1 MEYQDPQYP
10 SHYPGQP
17 HIPVRQRRVTFRK
30 HFKNQ
35 WNNSRG
41 FFKQWWRQKTG
52 KQQQQQQQQQQP
64 SSYYP
69 PQTGSGVSRPNKRRR
84 KHYQNGGVFGM
95 DDWIGRELLSAGRAA
110 KRRKK
115 PKRSFE
121 GKQLGS
127 GMGNLTRKTSR
138 KSLNTV
144 PTHFQY
150 YQ

>member
-1 MEYQDPQYP
+1 MEYQDPQYPSQYP

-17 HIPVRQRRVTFRK
+17 HIPVRRKRVTFRK
-30 HFKNQ
+30 HIKNQ

-41 FFKQWWRQKTG
+41 FFKQWWRQKTN
-52 KQQQQQQQQQQP
+52 KQQQQQQQP
-64 SSYYP
+64 ASYYP

-84 KHYQNGGVFGM
+84 KYYQNGGLLGM
-95 DDWIGRELLSAGRAA
+95 DGWIRREVA

-115 PKRSFE
+115 PKKSFE
-121 GKQLGS
+121 GKQSGS

-138 KSLNTV
+138 KPLNTV

>member
-17 HIPVRQRRVTFRK
+17 HIPVKQKRRVTFRK
-30 HFKNQ
+30 HLKNQ
-35 WNNSRG
+35 WGSNRD
-41 FFKQWWRQKTG
+41 FIRQWWRQKTN
-52 KQQQQQQQQQQP
+52 KQQQQP
-64 SSYYP
+64 ASYYP
-69 PQTGSGVSRPNKRRR
+69 PQTGSGVSRPYKRRR
-84 KHYQNGGVFGM
+84 KHYQNGGLMGQNYM
-95 DDWIGRELLSAGRAA
+95 NGGISRAILSAGREA
-110 KRRKK
+110 KRRQK
-115 PKRSFE
+115 PKKSFE
-121 GKQLGS
+121 GKQSGS

>member
-17 HIPVRQRRVTFRK
+17 HMPVRRRRVTFRK
-30 HFKNQ
+30 HIKNQ

-41 FFKQWWRQKTG
+41 FFKQWWRQKTN
-52 KQQQQQQQQQQP
+52 KQQQQQQP
-64 SSYYP
+64 ASYYP

-84 KHYQNGGVFGM
+84 KHYQNGGAIIDFGL
-95 DDWIGRELLSAGRAA
+95 DRPIRKLL
-110 KRRKK
+110 KRHKK
-115 PKRSFE
+115 PKKSFE
-121 GKQLGS
+121 GKQSGS
-127 GMGNLTRKTSR
+127 GMGNLTRETPR